1 MLRFGDISL
10 GHGDLL
16 KAVEFW
22 EAARPLFER
31 SSQAKQVQNIN
42 ERLAGIDEDVLEQHR
57 KNLARLAELNVPTG
71 TVEELED
78 DLSDIDDLDKVDIND
93 EKELDLIAA

>member
-1 MLRFGDISL
+1 MLQLGDISK

-22 EAARPLFER
+22 EAARSLFEH
-31 SSQAKQVQNIN
+31 SSQAKQVQCIDERVANI
-42 ERLAGIDEDVLEQHR
+42 GEDVLNQR
-57 KNLARLAELNVPTG
+57 KNNLARLADLNAVAG

-78 DLSDIDDLDKVDIND
+78 DLSNIEDLAKIDMIDV
-93 EKELDLIAA
+93 KEPGSITA